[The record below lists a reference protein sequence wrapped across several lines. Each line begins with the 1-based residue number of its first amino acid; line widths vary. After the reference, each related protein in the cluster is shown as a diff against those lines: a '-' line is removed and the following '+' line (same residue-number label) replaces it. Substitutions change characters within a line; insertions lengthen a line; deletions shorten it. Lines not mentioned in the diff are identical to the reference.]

1 MESKAVAA
9 NHAAMSAQA
18 KMSALNELSE
28 NVVYL
33 MGTSFILGSLFTIFI
48 LLLLDFMQRD
58 RLASKQKPK

>member
-1 MESKAVAA
+1 MESQVIIANKAAA
-9 NHAAMSAQA
+9 ATAAHQI
-18 KMSALNELSE
+18 KLSALGELGE

-58 RLASKQKPK
+58 RMSK

>member
-1 MESKAVAA
+1 MESKAAA
-9 NHAAMSAQA
+9 HHAMAVEAAQNKLA
-18 KMSALNELSE
+18 VLSDLSE

-58 RLASKQKPK
+58 RMPK

>member
-1 MESKAVAA
+1 MEPTATAHKAAVMTSA
-9 NHAAMSAQA
+9 AQA
-18 KMSALNELSE
+18 KMNALGELGE

-58 RLASKQKPK
+58 RMTPKK